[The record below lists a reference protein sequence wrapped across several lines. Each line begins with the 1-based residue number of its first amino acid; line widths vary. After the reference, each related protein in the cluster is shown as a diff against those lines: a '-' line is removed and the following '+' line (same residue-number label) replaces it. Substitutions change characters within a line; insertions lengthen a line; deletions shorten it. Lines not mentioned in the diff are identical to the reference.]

1 MTLEPLLG
9 LIAVALRI
17 CVRELCLIAPV
28 FDGAGLRTR
37 SPTTLCCNS
46 QLECQSVCYE
56 SFVPPEIRGMLE
68 PFYCARQ
75 P

>member
-17 CVRELCLIAPV
+17 CVRELRLMATV
-28 FDGAGLRTR
+28 FDGEGLHTL
-37 SPTTLCCNS
+37 SPNTLCCDS
-46 QLECQSVCYE
+46 QPECQSVCNE
-56 SFVPPEIRGMLE
+56 SFVPPESRGMLE